1 MALTAYTN
9 EVKSLLH
16 DYNLQFYGPPFDM
29 TGAINT
35 ARKRVAAEAQCI
47 RVIPASTGPI
57 ASVTVVNGGS
67 GYLTAPTISIGS
79 TGTGAV
85 LTANLTGGIV
95 TSVTVNNGGTG
106 YAPPISLSFSGGSGS
121 GATATATVNGI
132 LTTTANQE
140 VYTYAAASAV
150 AMLQPGVGPI
160 QGVLS
165 IAVNQG
171 AQKPML
177 RHWAW
182 SQLQAYC
189 RSYSA
194 QTTNYPNIWAQY
206 AQGTNGSAYLYP
218 IPSDTFAMEWD
229 TYCLPIDLVD
239 DTTIDAL
246 PYPWNT
252 PVAYYASHL
261 AYLNAQRTEDAAAMK
276 VAYKE
281 KMMEAGGFARP
292 GVVPTMY
299 GRRR

>member
-1 MALTAYTN
+1 MALTNYTN

-16 DYNLQFYGPPFDM
+16 DYNLQFYGPPFNM
-29 TGAINT
+29 TGAINI

-47 RVIPASTGPI
+47 RVLPASTGPI
-57 ASVTVVNGGS
+57 SSVTVTNGGS

-85 LTANLTGGIV
+85 LTANLTAGVV
-95 TSVTVNNGGTG
+95 TSVTVVNGGTG
-106 YAPPISLSFSGGSGS
+106 YAPPINLSFSGGSGF
-121 GATATATVNGI
+121 GATASAAVTGI

-150 AMLQPGVGPI
+150 AMLQPGVGAI

-165 IAVNQG
+165 VAVNQG
-171 AQKPML
+171 AQKPVL

-182 SQLQAYC
+182 SYMQAYC

-194 QTTNYPNIWAQY
+194 QVTNYPDIWAQY
-206 AQGTNGSAYLYP
+206 GQGTSGSMYLYP

-229 TYCLPIDLVD
+229 CYCLPIDLVD
-239 DTTIDAL
+239 DTTIEAI
-246 PYPWNT
+246 PYPWT
-252 PVAYYASHL
+252 SPVPYYATHL
-261 AYLNAQRTEDAAAMK
+261 AYLNAQRKDDAAAML
-276 VAYKE
+276 ADYKT

-292 GVVPTMY
+292 GVIPSMY